1 MGEKRISNSELRLLR
16 LEEEESQREPEHGIL
31 ELFDD
36 DDEQRDEDA
45 PLARDEHA

>member
-16 LEEEESQREPEHGIL
+16 LEEEDAQRRRELGIL
-31 ELFDD
+31 ELFD

-45 PLARDEHA
+45 PLAREEQA